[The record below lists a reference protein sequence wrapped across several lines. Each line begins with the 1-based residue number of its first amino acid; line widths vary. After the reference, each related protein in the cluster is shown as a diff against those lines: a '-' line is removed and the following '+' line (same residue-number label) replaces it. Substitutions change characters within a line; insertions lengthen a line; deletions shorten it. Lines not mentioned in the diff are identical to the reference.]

1 MSAEFEKYKALK
13 IKQLTNIY
21 NINVN
26 NLNIYY
32 NNALNNIKR
41 SKNTNAN
48 KNKLIQNLNN
58 EITLKFQ
65 MLKKQYDNDI
75 LKINNLA
82 MPEIKNIKNNSALL
96 IGINYFKTNYE
107 LFGCIN
113 DANAICS
120 LISDYNFNKI
130 NILTDNVKILEKI
143 PNRNNIIRE
152 FKNLLIDSQAGDVL
166 LLFYSGHG
174 SYILDKNNNEKTGKD
189 QMIIPCD
196 FNSIVDDEFKSII
209 QTNLKKDVTLIALF
223 DCCHSGTV
231 LDLKYQY
238 MDSLEKNNYTE
249 NANETETIGNV
260 IMISGCNDIQTSSD
274 SFFNNKNQGAMTW
287 AFLQA
292 FKSEKDITW
301 RKLLIKMRDLLQK
314 SNFSQIP
321 QLSSGSFLNI
331 DSPVFI

>member
-1 MSAEFEKYKALK
+1 MSVEFEKYKALK
-13 IKQLTNIY
+13 IKQLTDIY
-21 NINVN
+21 NINVR

-41 SKNTNAN
+41 SKKTNAN

-58 EITLKFQ
+58 EINYKLQILKNQF
-65 MLKKQYDNDI
+65 DSDI
-75 LKINNLA
+75 LRINSLV

-107 LFGCIN
+107 LYGCIN
-113 DANAICS
+113 DTNSICS
-120 LISDYNFNKI
+120 LISGYNFQKI
-130 NILTDNVKILEKI
+130 TILTDNIEKK
-143 PNRNNIIRE
+143 PTRNNILEE
-152 FKNLLIDSQAGDVL
+152 FKNLLINSQSGDVL

-189 QMIIPCD
+189 QLIVPCD
-196 FNSIVDDEFKSII
+196 FNGIIDDDLKSII
-209 QTNLKKDVTLIALF
+209 QTNLKKDVTLVALF
-223 DCCHSGTV
+223 DCCHSGTI

-249 NANETETIGNV
+249 NANETETTGNV
-260 IMISGCNDIQTSSD
+260 IMISGCSDEQTSSD

-287 AFLQA
+287 AFLEA
-292 FKSEKDITW
+292 FKSEKNITW

-314 SNFSQIP
+314 SNFDQIP